1 MLSHGGA
8 SNKYEQAKA
17 YSTAIV
23 IWLKNPENK
32 RMTEEPVPASGAETI
47 VIVDDQTVVL
57 DFCRATL
64 ERAGYK
70 VFAAASGEQALSL
83 FEPNRSPVDLALID
97 VVMPG
102 MSGIELAKRLE
113 ELDTGLRIVL
123 MSGYSP
129 DEVKK
134 VVGERASQYRSM
146 WKPFEARTLV
156 QMIKNALDTEPPRR
170 ALVERASGAG
180 D

>member
-1 MLSHGGA
+1 LR
-8 SNKYEQAKA
+8 
-17 YSTAIV
+17 
-23 IWLKNPENK
+23 NPEIK
-32 RMTEEPVPASGAETI
+32 RMTEEPVPVSGSETI
-47 VIVDDQTVVL
+47 VIVDDQPVVL
-57 DFCRATL
+57 DFCRTTL

-70 VFAAASGEQALSL
+70 VFAASSGEQALSL

-102 MSGIELAKRLE
+102 MSGIELAERLE
-113 ELDTGLRIVL
+113 KLNGGLRIVL

-134 VVGERASQYRSM
+134 VVGEHASQYRSM

-156 QMIKNALDTEPPRR
+156 QMIKNALDSEPPKR
-170 ALVERASGAG
+170 ALVDRVSRAGG
-180 D
+180 

>member
-1 MLSHGGA
+1 M
-8 SNKYEQAKA
+8 
-17 YSTAIV
+17 V
-23 IWLKNPENK
+23 
-32 RMTEEPVPASGAETI
+32 EEPVEPGSETI
-47 VIVDDQTVVL
+47 VVVDDQPVVL

-64 ERAGYK
+64 ERAGYT
-70 VFAAASGEQALSL
+70 VFSASSGEQALNF

-102 MSGIELAKRLE
+102 MSGVELAKRLQ
-113 ELDTGLRIVL
+113 ELNSGLRIVL

-134 VVGERASQYRSM
+134 VVGEHASQYRSM

-156 QMIKNALDTEPPRR
+156 QMIKNALDSESPKA
-170 ALVERASGAG
+170 ALAG
-180 D
+180 K